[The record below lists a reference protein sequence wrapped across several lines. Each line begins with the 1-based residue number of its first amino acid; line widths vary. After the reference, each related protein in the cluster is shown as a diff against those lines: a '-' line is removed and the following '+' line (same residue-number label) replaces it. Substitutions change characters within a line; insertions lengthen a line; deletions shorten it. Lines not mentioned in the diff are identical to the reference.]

1 MNSLFAHIP
10 ATRLRI
16 DATSMT
22 SEVSPE
28 RAARESRAG
37 PRCWRLSWLPDRW
50 LSRRQALAGMELDVL
65 VSEPDL
71 VDDRIVFAMMETRAD
86 LLGIPV
92 QDALIRIWERIVRR
106 HHERYGPPGP
116 DVREW
121 LELPP
126 DFDTG
131 SNRRVFPEHA

>member
-10 ATRLRI
+10 ATRIRI
-16 DATSMT
+16 DRTSMT

-50 LSRRQALAGMELDVL
+50 LSRSQALAGMELDVL
-65 VSEPDL
+65 LSDMDA
-71 VDDRIVFAMMETRAD
+71 VDDRIGFAMMETRAD
-86 LLGIPV
+86 LLGMTV
-92 QDALIRIWERIVRR
+92 QEVATTIWNRIVARR
-106 HHERYGPPGP
+106 YAQHGPPGP

-126 DFDTG
+126 DFDSG
-131 SNRRVFPEHA
+131 SSRRVFPEHA